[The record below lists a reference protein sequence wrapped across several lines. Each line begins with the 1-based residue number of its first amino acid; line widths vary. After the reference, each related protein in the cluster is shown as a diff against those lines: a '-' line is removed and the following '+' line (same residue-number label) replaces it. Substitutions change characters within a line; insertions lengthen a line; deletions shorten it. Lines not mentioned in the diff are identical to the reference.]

1 MPKNHHIENIVK
13 LASKARLTPLENAQK
28 SSYRTYYKVGIK
40 ERLNPL
46 ENAQN
51 SSYRYYCK
59 DVIKSKAN
67 PFGHYPKFIISR
79 IL

>member
-1 MPKNHHIENIVK
+1 MPKNHHIENITNLAPKAQLNPLEKAQKSSYRNIIK
-13 LASKARLTPLENAQK
+13 LASKARLH
-28 SSYRTYYKVGIK
+28 
-40 ERLNPL
+40 PL

-67 PFGHYPKFIISR
+67 RFGHYPKFIISR